1 MYHKN
6 IAFHIFL
13 FFLIFKSQVS
23 ATSFN
28 EVADFQNTL
37 VNILKKTILIDEDQ
51 NKEIDISFEIFSQP
65 KIIRW
70 CSNQEKILSL
80 INDSNLSE
88 FKTILQ
94 APVLK
99 ICKGLNFLAAK
110 KIPEDIKNK
119 IDQNE
124 DLSEQEE
131 HNLRKIKFNSLEEKL
146 VLSSFKKIK
155 SKILEVRINKIPEVA
170 SLQSGEEG
178 IDLSQASK
186 PIQAYF
192 RLILNE
198 YFDSWDSENKVKLIL
213 DMLSLPKGASSESRL
228 LLILNHCGPILQK
241 TFQLFSRDSKSE
253 LLVKVLQNLKENIKP
268 FDTELA
274 KDIVSKYLEGPLSLH
289 FENFPNYPIASAT
302 IGQVYIIPLVDSDD
316 RVVVKIRR
324 PGIKAKAKKELTL
337 LRSLTHDEGVL
348 SIIDA
353 LEKSFNLECDF
364 KNEADNLKKSNVYR
378 KNYRSGRITSIRLRE
393 DFPLSE
399 EVLFMTEAS
408 GSSLVKTNITNTL
421 ILKALKDLFYF
432 WLEEA
437 FFASGFFH
445 ADLHAGNIFIDS
457 NYRRRCCVK
466 RRNYCLSILDFGSV
480 GSFTKNEIKSLIKII
495 LGLSYNSE
503 ELVTLGLSTVV
514 LFDSKKLTDLK
525 YYLNNDL
532 KEQGSSLEIKIQLL
546 FDYLINNN
554 FKIPENFILFN
565 RGRKFLED
573 QIIYHSTLLK
583 IESGIGQVYTDLFQK
598 NLLFD
603 ILLTGGGGQDDSTA
617 LIDNSVLS
625 ELLYYYIWGTST

>member
-37 VNILKKTILIDEDQ
+37 VNILKKTILIAEDQ

-274 KDIVSKYLEGPLSLH
+274 KDIVSKYLEGPLSLY

-302 IGQVYIIPLVDSDD
+302 IGQVYIIPLVDSPVCLVSGDND
-316 RVVVKIRR
+316 PSAHMQKM
-324 PGIKAKAKKELTL
+324 
-337 LRSLTHDEGVL
+337 
-348 SIIDA
+348 
-353 LEKSFNLECDF
+353 LEKMGQKMPATKRVLEINPDHPIF
-364 KNEADNLKKSNVYR
+364 EKMLTFSSDKQDLWAEVLYNQALLNEGSNLK
-378 KNYRSGRITSIRLRE
+378 
-393 DFPLSE
+393 DP
-399 EVLFMTEAS
+399 
-408 GSSLVKTNITNTL
+408 
-421 ILKALKDLFYF
+421 
-432 WLEEA
+432 
-437 FFASGFFH
+437 
-445 ADLHAGNIFIDS
+445 
-457 NYRRRCCVK
+457 
-466 RRNYCLSILDFGSV
+466 
-480 GSFTKNEIKSLIKII
+480 IK
-495 LGLSYNSE
+495 
-503 ELVTLGLSTVV
+503 
-514 LFDSKKLTDLK
+514 FSK
-525 YYLNNDL
+525 
-532 KEQGSSLEIKIQLL
+532 
-546 FDYLINNN
+546 
-554 FKIPENFILFN
+554 
-565 RGRKFLED
+565 
-573 QIIYHSTLLK
+573 QIAQIMMS
-583 IESGIGQVYTDLFQK
+583 
-598 NLLFD
+598 
-603 ILLTGGGGQDDSTA
+603 
-617 LIDNSVLS
+617 
-625 ELLYYYIWGTST
+625 